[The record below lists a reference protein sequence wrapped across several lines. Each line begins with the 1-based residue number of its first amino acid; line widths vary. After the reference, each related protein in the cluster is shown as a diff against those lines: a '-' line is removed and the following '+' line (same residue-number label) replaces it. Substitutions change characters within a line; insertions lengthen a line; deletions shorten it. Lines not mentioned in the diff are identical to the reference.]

1 MRCWSS
7 HVGRPNRPLTLGGAP
22 PHGNASMRRR
32 TGEPPRLP
40 RLPGLRRL
48 PPERPVSAGIF
59 LVVGFGAVAAV
70 AVVSAVFD
78 LRRGGRA

>member
-7 HVGRPNRPLTLGGAP
+7 HVGRPSRPLTLGGAP
-22 PHGNASMRRR
+22 PYGNASMRRR

-40 RLPGLRRL
+40 GLQRL
-48 PPERPVSAGIF
+48 PPELPVSAGIF
-59 LVVGFGAVAAV
+59 LVVGFGAVTAV
-70 AVVSAVFD
+70 SVVSAVFD